1 MAKVELSNKNDTKT
15 ATNIDAEKVSKI
27 IIRPMQNKSTSWKM
41 IYIYIYILF
50 SKMYVHLGLDR
61 DSSHEAEGYRL
72 TEQTNDQ
79 TKVSAVNY
87 DDSFSDD

>member
-1 MAKVELSNKNDTKT
+1 
-15 ATNIDAEKVSKI
+15 
-27 IIRPMQNKSTSWKM
+27 
-41 IYIYIYILF
+41 
-50 SKMYVHLGLDR
+50 MYVHLGLDR

>member
-1 MAKVELSNKNDTKT
+1 
-15 ATNIDAEKVSKI
+15 
-27 IIRPMQNKSTSWKM
+27 
-41 IYIYIYILF
+41 
-50 SKMYVHLGLDR
+50 MYVHLGFDR

>member
-1 MAKVELSNKNDTKT
+1 M
-15 ATNIDAEKVSKI
+15 
-27 IIRPMQNKSTSWKM
+27 
-41 IYIYIYILF
+41 IYILF

-72 TEQTNDQ
+72 TEQTNDH

>member
-1 MAKVELSNKNDTKT
+1 MYKRGPSRVKPQNDTKT

-27 IIRPMQNKSTSWKM
+27 ILRSMQNKSMIWKM
-41 IYIYIYILF
+41 TYIFF
-50 SKMYVHLGLDR
+50 SKIYAHLGFDR

-87 DDSFSDD
+87 DDRFSDD